1 MKKDSLSKALLLFG
15 RLCKLPFVNPRGLQ
29 EVLGVAFAT
38 TEGVM
43 DPENDV
49 LPVPGI
55 YLEDLVREQDINSA
69 DVTVRLFARI
79 KFSILLEEALALGV
93 LMQMCKASRAFEFG
107 THRGISSS
115 QLAANLPE
123 HGRLFTLDLPRSD
136 TRTRFTV
143 DDAAEKE
150 VANFAVKGDMI
161 PEHLRKKVTFLE
173 QDSALFD
180 PTSYKES
187 MDFVFIDGAH
197 TIEYVAND
205 SEKAWTML
213 KPGGIVAWHD
223 CRAQSPDVVKY
234 LRSCKFYPRRIRNT
248 TLAFAEKPKA

>member
-1 MKKDSLSKALLLFG
+1 MKKDSFSKALLLFG
-15 RLCKLPFVNPRGLQ
+15 RLCKLPFTNPRGLH
-29 EVLGVAFAT
+29 EVLGVAFAA

-43 DPENDV
+43 DSENDV

-55 YLEDLVREQDINSA
+55 YLEDLVREQNISA

-93 LMQMCKASRAFEFG
+93 LMQMCNASRAFEFG

-123 HGRLFTLDLPRSD
+123 NGQLFTLDLPRSD
-136 TRTRFTV
+136 TRTRYAV

-180 PTSYKES
+180 PAPYKES

-197 TIEYVAND
+197 TAEYVAND

-213 KPGGIVAWHD
+213 RPGGIVAWHD

-234 LRSCKFYPRRIRNT
+234 LRSCKYHPRRIRNT
-248 TLAFAEKPKA
+248 TLAFAKKPKG